1 MACVFVGVDQAGRG
15 NTATSALLTQAA
27 STATATAPR
36 GSVSATPTG
45 EASSVTKVR
54 DLPLLVKSVGQL
66 LMWTA

>member
-1 MACVFVGVDQAGRG
+1 MACVFAGADQAGRG

-54 DLPLLVKSVGQL
+54 DLPLLVKSVGLL